1 MLREYLIKVYGMSS
15 PIEPT
20 QSVGIL
26 VPLLGI
32 AAFTIP
38 LFSLKI
44 RRKEFYDYY
53 TLLFSLIAFTLTLYN
68 TWLVWSRGKPILYAY
83 GGWIPPLGISY
94 EVDMFSAILGLLSAL
109 VMLLITIYSIW
120 YTRGMDGYE
129 WYYTLL
135 LGLETGLLGCIY
147 TGDVFNLF
155 VMIEVL
161 AISAYGLVAF
171 YRSRIQAVEAAI
183 KYAFIGAAAT
193 TLYFL
198 AVVFIY
204 ASFGSLNIADIA
216 IKSREVYRAFTN
228 IFSDG
233 VFGNIFVASAT
244 SIALALWAFTFK
256 AAVFPNHFW
265 LPDAHPEAPTPV
277 SAALSGLVV
286 NIGAYATIRFLY
298 TLFGVDSILTTF
310 GYRDFV
316 MWVLLILGIVSGVIG
331 ALLMIIQD
339 DVKRLL
345 AYSTI
350 SHMGLIFMGI
360 AIGFSNIPEYI
371 VNIGLTATLYHIINH
386 SIGKALLFLAVG
398 ILIWASGTRSL
409 SRMAGIG
416 KLYPLVTVSIVVGF
430 LQLMGFPICGGF
442 FSKLLLYEAYVA
454 AGMIIPALMVVVIS
468 AISVVAY
475 IKVIYTIWIRPPIVA
490 YERKSGIALA
500 LAIVLFMALM
510 CIMLGL
516 AAPIVIQWL
525 TDSVVSSLSKE
536 GVENYINAFL
546 EFYREALKH
555 LS

>member
-1 MLREYLIKVYGMSS
+1 MCS
-15 PIEPT
+15 PIIMDY
-20 QSVGIL
+20 VGLTPVVLI
-26 VPLLGI
+26 G
-32 AAFTIP
+32 AAFILP
-38 LFSLKI
+38 LIALAVKSRI
-44 RRKEFYDYY
+44 FYNIY
-53 TLLFSLIAFTLTLYN
+53 TLLFSIVAFIMSLKVFKAVLSN
-68 TWLVWSRGKPILYAY
+68 GRPILYTF
-83 GGWIPPLGISY
+83 GGWPPPVGIVY
-94 EVDMFSAILGLLSAL
+94 EVDLFSATIGLLVTS
-109 VMLLITIYSIW
+109 VTLLIVLYSWWYMRGETGLPIY
-120 YTRGMDGYE
+120 YA
-129 WYYTLL
+129 LL
-135 LGLETGLLGCIY
+135 LGLEAGMIGCLY